1 MKKILMVIAAVAVL
15 QTAVYA
21 QSIDF
26 SGDVTGGKSV
36 EVTNLEKQLDALN
49 QDYAVLAPFK
59 TLYYDLTAVCKN
71 TSEEGVSYLYGVSD
85 GYTAASTVLP
95 VSTEGVKVTVRGIE
109 VENGKCTI
117 GVGTDGNGVIEVSD
131 VDLVKTDKQNDF
143 IQGGDMTEVDYIESL
158 GGEYKDSDGKKVD
171 PFEFLSQNGMNMA
184 RIRLSNTPGKGT
196 GDGVYYL
203 PSGFQDEE
211 DCLKLAKR
219 AKDAGMGIQFTF
231 NYSDYWSN
239 GSRQII
245 PSEWV
250 KQIKDELGYDVKN
263 ADFLNSM
270 TSEQREEIQDKLAEI
285 VYNYTYDIMSKL
297 KAQGTVPEYVS
308 LGNEIRGGMLFPFG
322 NTYDASMNRDRFE
335 LVFGDDKNA
344 DEDIKC
350 PKDWEGLVKFINAG
364 YDAVKAVSEDSKVII
379 HLDDGSKSNKFTY
392 FFDELDKLGAKYD
405 VIGASYY
412 PAWTDNNAEACKEF
426 CNEISK
432 KYDKDIM
439 IMETG
444 FNWNETRKDGYA
456 GQLKDSDVYKDIY
469 PPTMTGHKNF
479 MAELF
484 NELKSV
490 DDNRCLGVLY
500 WDPCMIHV
508 EDKDNKNASL
518 SGWAVKESDDKID
531 VNVVENTTLFDFDGK
546 AIPSVDV
553 YKHSSSSK
561 EEVNIQTASDEKNVK
576 TRIEN
581 NTDST
586 KKVSVIVIGYD
597 ENNVINSVQ
606 NVSKEVNANTAEIVS
621 VNLPQGKYAVYVW
634 NGSRLIKK

>member
-15 QTAVYA
+15 QTVAYA
-21 QSIDF
+21 QSVDF

-36 EVTNLEKQLDALN
+36 EVTNLEN
-49 QDYAVLAPFK
+49 G
-59 TLYYDLTAVCKN
+59 YYDLTAVCKN

-95 VSTEGVKVTVRGIE
+95 VSADGVKVTVRGIE

-117 GVGTDGNGVIEVSD
+117 GVGTDGNGVIEISD
-131 VDLVKTDKQNDF
+131 VDLVKTDTQNGF

-392 FFDELDKLGAKYD
+392 FFDELVFSTRYFGVFRSVFY
-405 VIGASYY
+405 II
-412 PAWTDNNAEACKEF
+412 EF
-426 CNEISK
+426 IATFIEPI
-432 KYDKDIM
+432 I
-439 IMETG
+439 IIALATLL
-444 FNWNETRKDGYA
+444 FN
-456 GQLKDSDVYKDIY
+456 
-469 PPTMTGHKNF
+469 NF
-479 MAELF
+479 MR
-484 NELKSV
+484 LKREIRIVAPIVVVAVFTLIRVVSTNIASSYFGFSIIANMFSYFIPV
-490 DDNRCLGVLY
+490 ILIVVGSY
-500 WDPCMIHV
+500 F
-508 EDKDNKNASL
+508 DK
-518 SGWAVKESDDKID
+518 E
-531 VNVVENTTLFDFDGK
+531 
-546 AIPSVDV
+546 
-553 YKHSSSSK
+553 
-561 EEVNIQTASDEKNVK
+561 
-576 TRIEN
+576 
-581 NTDST
+581 
-586 KKVSVIVIGYD
+586 
-597 ENNVINSVQ
+597 
-606 NVSKEVNANTAEIVS
+606 
-621 VNLPQGKYAVYVW
+621 
-634 NGSRLIKK
+634 

>member
-1 MKKILMVIAAVAVL
+1 ML
-15 QTAVYA
+15 Q
-21 QSIDF
+21 
-26 SGDVTGGKSV
+26 G
-36 EVTNLEKQLDALN
+36 
-49 QDYAVLAPFK
+49 
-59 TLYYDLTAVCKN
+59 
-71 TSEEGVSYLYGVSD
+71 YLYGVSD

-95 VSTEGVKVTVRGIE
+95 VSADGVKVTVRGIE

-117 GVGTDGNGVIEVSD
+117 GVGTDGNGVIAISD
-131 VDLVKTDKQNDF
+131 VDLVKTDKQNGF

-158 GGEYKDSDGKKVD
+158 GGEYKDSDGNKVD

-270 TSEQREEIQDKLAEI
+270 TSEQREKIQDKLAEI

-518 SGWAVKESDDKID
+518 SGWAVKESDDKTD

-597 ENNVINSVQ
+597 ENNVINGVQ
-606 NVSKEVNANTAEIVS
+606 NASKEVNANTAEIVS

>member
-1 MKKILMVIAAVAVL
+1 MATIL
-15 QTAVYA
+15 
-21 QSIDF
+21 
-26 SGDVTGGKSV
+26 
-36 EVTNLEKQLDALN
+36 E
-49 QDYAVLAPFK
+49 P
-59 TLYYDLTAVCKN
+59 
-71 TSEEGVSYLYGVSD
+71 
-85 GYTAASTVLP
+85 
-95 VSTEGVKVTVRGIE
+95 
-109 VENGKCTI
+109 
-117 GVGTDGNGVIEVSD
+117 
-131 VDLVKTDKQNDF
+131 
-143 IQGGDMTEVDYIESL
+143 
-158 GGEYKDSDGKKVD
+158 
-171 PFEFLSQNGMNMA
+171 
-184 RIRLSNTPGKGT
+184 
-196 GDGVYYL
+196 
-203 PSGFQDEE
+203 
-211 DCLKLAKR
+211 
-219 AKDAGMGIQFTF
+219 
-231 NYSDYWSN
+231 
-239 GSRQII
+239 
-245 PSEWV
+245 
-250 KQIKDELGYDVKN
+250 
-263 ADFLNSM
+263 
-270 TSEQREEIQDKLAEI
+270 
-285 VYNYTYDIMSKL
+285 
-297 KAQGTVPEYVS
+297 
-308 LGNEIRGGMLFPFG
+308 
-322 NTYDASMNRDRFE
+322 
-335 LVFGDDKNA
+335 
-344 DEDIKC
+344 
-350 PKDWEGLVKFINAG
+350 
-364 YDAVKAVSEDSKVII
+364 
-379 HLDDGSKSNKFTY
+379 
-392 FFDELDKLGAKYD
+392 
-405 VIGASYY
+405 
-412 PAWTDNNAEACKEF
+412 EACKEF

-518 SGWAVKESDDKID
+518 SGWAVKESDDKTD

-561 EEVNIQTASDEKNVK
+561 EEVNIQTTSDEKNVK

-621 VNLPQGKYAVYVW
+621 VNLPQGKSAVYVW

>member
-1 MKKILMVIAAVAVL
+1 M
-15 QTAVYA
+15 
-21 QSIDF
+21 
-26 SGDVTGGKSV
+26 
-36 EVTNLEKQLDALN
+36 
-49 QDYAVLAPFK
+49 
-59 TLYYDLTAVCKN
+59 
-71 TSEEGVSYLYGVSD
+71 YGVSD

-95 VSTEGVKVTVRGIE
+95 VSADGVKVTVRGIE

-131 VDLVKTDKQNDF
+131 VDLVKTDKQNGF

-158 GGEYKDSDGKKVD
+158 GGEYKDSDGNKID

-203 PSGFQDEE
+203 PSGFQDEG

-297 KAQGTVPEYVS
+297 KTQGTVPEYVS

-518 SGWAVKESDDKID
+518 SGWAVKESDDKTD

-561 EEVNIQTASDEKNVK
+561 EEVNIQTTSDEKNVK

>member
-1 MKKILMVIAAVAVL
+1 MCRIC
-15 QTAVYA
+15 T
-21 QSIDF
+21 
-26 SGDVTGGKSV
+26 
-36 EVTNLEKQLDALN
+36 E
-49 QDYAVLAPFK
+49 
-59 TLYYDLTAVCKN
+59 CR
-71 TSEEGVSYLYGVSD
+71 
-85 GYTAASTVLP
+85 AASTVLP
-95 VSTEGVKVTVRGIE
+95 VSTDGVKVTVRGIE

-131 VDLVKTDKQNDF
+131 VDLVKTDKQNGF
-143 IQGGDMTEVDYIESL
+143 IQGGDMTEVDYIENL
-158 GGEYKDSDGKKVD
+158 GGEYKDSDGNKVD

-518 SGWAVKESDDKID
+518 SGWAVKESDDKTD

-561 EEVNIQTASDEKNVK
+561 EEVNIQTTSDEKNVK

-621 VNLPQGKYAVYVW
+621 VNLPQGKCAVYVW

>member
-15 QTAVYA
+15 QTVAYA
-21 QSIDF
+21 QNVDF

-36 EVTNLEKQLDALN
+36 EVTNLEN
-49 QDYAVLAPFK
+49 G
-59 TLYYDLTAVCKN
+59 YYDLTAVCKN

-95 VSTEGVKVTVRGIE
+95 VSADGVKVTVRGIE
-109 VENGKCTI
+109 VKNGKCTI

-131 VDLVKTDKQNDF
+131 VDLVKTDKQNGF

-158 GGEYKDSDGKKVD
+158 GGEYKDSDGNKVD

-184 RIRLSNTPGKGT
+184 RIRLSNTPGKGK

-444 FNWNETRKDGYA
+444 FNWNETRKRRLCGTVK
-456 GQLKDSDVYKDIY
+456 G
-469 PPTMTGHKNF
+469 F
-479 MAELF
+479 
-484 NELKSV
+484 
-490 DDNRCLGVLY
+490 RCV
-500 WDPCMIHV
+500 
-508 EDKDNKNASL
+508 
-518 SGWAVKESDDKID
+518 
-531 VNVVENTTLFDFDGK
+531 
-546 AIPSVDV
+546 
-553 YKHSSSSK
+553 
-561 EEVNIQTASDEKNVK
+561 
-576 TRIEN
+576 
-581 NTDST
+581 
-586 KKVSVIVIGYD
+586 
-597 ENNVINSVQ
+597 
-606 NVSKEVNANTAEIVS
+606 
-621 VNLPQGKYAVYVW
+621 
-634 NGSRLIKK
+634 

>member
-1 MKKILMVIAAVAVL
+1 M
-15 QTAVYA
+15 
-21 QSIDF
+21 
-26 SGDVTGGKSV
+26 
-36 EVTNLEKQLDALN
+36 
-49 QDYAVLAPFK
+49 
-59 TLYYDLTAVCKN
+59 
-71 TSEEGVSYLYGVSD
+71 YGVSD

-95 VSTEGVKVTVRGIE
+95 VSADGVKVTVRGIE

-131 VDLVKTDKQNDF
+131 VDLVKTDKQNGF
-143 IQGGDMTEVDYIESL
+143 IQGGDMTEVDYIENL
-158 GGEYKDSDGKKVD
+158 GGEYKDSDGNKVD

-203 PSGFQDEE
+203 PSGFQDEK

-270 TSEQREEIQDKLAEI
+270 TSEQREKIQDKLAEI

-518 SGWAVKESDDKID
+518 SGWAVKESDDKTD

-561 EEVNIQTASDEKNVK
+561 EEVNIQTTSDEKNVK

>member
-1 MKKILMVIAAVAVL
+1 M
-15 QTAVYA
+15 
-21 QSIDF
+21 
-26 SGDVTGGKSV
+26 
-36 EVTNLEKQLDALN
+36 
-49 QDYAVLAPFK
+49 
-59 TLYYDLTAVCKN
+59 
-71 TSEEGVSYLYGVSD
+71 YGVSD

-95 VSTEGVKVTVRGIE
+95 VSADGVKVTVRGIE

-131 VDLVKTDKQNDF
+131 VDLVKTDKQNGF

-158 GGEYKDSDGKKVD
+158 GGEYKDSDGNKVD

-184 RIRLSNTPGKGT
+184 RIRLSNTSGKGT

-250 KQIKDELGYDVKN
+250 KLIKDELGYDVKN

-518 SGWAVKESDDKID
+518 SGWAVKESDDKTD

-561 EEVNIQTASDEKNVK
+561 EEVNIQTTSDEKNVK

-621 VNLPQGKYAVYVW
+621 VNLPQGKSAVYVW

>member
-1 MKKILMVIAAVAVL
+1 M
-15 QTAVYA
+15 
-21 QSIDF
+21 
-26 SGDVTGGKSV
+26 
-36 EVTNLEKQLDALN
+36 
-49 QDYAVLAPFK
+49 
-59 TLYYDLTAVCKN
+59 
-71 TSEEGVSYLYGVSD
+71 SD

-95 VSTEGVKVTVRGIE
+95 VSADGVKVTVRGIE

-131 VDLVKTDKQNDF
+131 VDLVKTDTQNGF

-158 GGEYKDSDGKKVD
+158 GGEYKDNDGNKVD

-270 TSEQREEIQDKLAEI
+270 TSEQREEIQDKFAEI

-518 SGWAVKESDDKID
+518 SGWAVKESDDKTD

-561 EEVNIQTASDEKNVK
+561 EEVNIQTTSDEKNVK

-621 VNLPQGKYAVYVW
+621 VNLPQGKSAVYVW

>member
-1 MKKILMVIAAVAVL
+1 
-15 QTAVYA
+15 
-21 QSIDF
+21 
-26 SGDVTGGKSV
+26 
-36 EVTNLEKQLDALN
+36 
-49 QDYAVLAPFK
+49 
-59 TLYYDLTAVCKN
+59 
-71 TSEEGVSYLYGVSD
+71 
-85 GYTAASTVLP
+85 
-95 VSTEGVKVTVRGIE
+95 
-109 VENGKCTI
+109 
-117 GVGTDGNGVIEVSD
+117 
-131 VDLVKTDKQNDF
+131 
-143 IQGGDMTEVDYIESL
+143 
-158 GGEYKDSDGKKVD
+158 
-171 PFEFLSQNGMNMA
+171 
-184 RIRLSNTPGKGT
+184 
-196 GDGVYYL
+196 
-203 PSGFQDEE
+203 
-211 DCLKLAKR
+211 
-219 AKDAGMGIQFTF
+219 MGIQFTF

-379 HLDDGSKSNKFTY
+379 HLYDGSKSNKFTY

-518 SGWAVKESDDKID
+518 SGWAVKESDDKTD

-561 EEVNIQTASDEKNVK
+561 EEVNVQTTSDEKNVK

-621 VNLPQGKYAVYVW
+621 VNLPQGKSAVYVW

>member
-1 MKKILMVIAAVAVL
+1 M
-15 QTAVYA
+15 
-21 QSIDF
+21 
-26 SGDVTGGKSV
+26 
-36 EVTNLEKQLDALN
+36 
-49 QDYAVLAPFK
+49 
-59 TLYYDLTAVCKN
+59 
-71 TSEEGVSYLYGVSD
+71 YGVSD

-95 VSTEGVKVTVRGIE
+95 VSADGVKVTVRGIE

-117 GVGTDGNGVIEVSD
+117 GVGTDGNGVIAISD
-131 VDLVKTDKQNDF
+131 VDLVKTDKQNGF

-158 GGEYKDSDGKKVD
+158 GGEYKDSDGNKVD

-344 DEDIKC
+344 DKDIKC

-469 PPTMTGHKNF
+469 PPTMAGHKNF

-518 SGWAVKESDDKID
+518 SGWAVKESDDKTD

-561 EEVNIQTASDEKNVK
+561 EEVNIQTISDEKNVK

>member
-1 MKKILMVIAAVAVL
+1 MKKIIMVMAAAAL
-15 QTAVYA
+15 LHTSAYA
-21 QSIDF
+21 QSVDF
-26 SGDVTGGKSV
+26 SGYVTGGKSV
-36 EVTNLEKQLDALN
+36 EVTNLEN
-49 QDYAVLAPFK
+49 G
-59 TLYYDLTAVCKN
+59 YYDLTAVCKN
-71 TSEEGVSYLYGVSD
+71 TSEDGVSYLYGVSE
-85 GYTAASTVLP
+85 GYTSASTVLP
-95 VSTEGVKVTVRGIE
+95 VSSDGVKVTVRGIA
-109 VENGKCTI
+109 VGNGKCKI
-117 GVGTDGNGVIEVSD
+117 GIGTDGNGVIEISD
-131 VDLVKTDKQNDF
+131 VDLVKTEKQNVF
-143 IQGGDMTEVDYIESL
+143 IQGGDVTEVDYIESL
-158 GGEYKDSDGKKVD
+158 GGEYKDGDGNKVD

-203 PSGFQDEE
+203 PSGFQDET

-219 AKDAGMGIQFTF
+219 AREAGMGIEFTF

-250 KQIKDELGYDVKN
+250 KQIKEELGYDVKN
-263 ADFLNSM
+263 VNFLNSM
-270 TSEQREEIQDKLAEI
+270 TNEQRIQIQDKLAEI

-297 KAQGTVPEYVS
+297 KKQGTVPEYVS
-308 LGNEIRGGMLFPFG
+308 LGNEIRGGMLFPFA

-364 YDAVKAVSEDSKVII
+364 YEAVKAVSKDSKVII

-412 PAWTDNNAEACKEF
+412 PAWSDNNAETCKEF

-432 KYDKDIM
+432 KYNKDIM

-456 GQLKDSDVYKDIY
+456 GQLKDSEVYKDIY

-479 MAELF
+479 IAELF

-490 DDNRCLGVLY
+490 DDSRCLGVLY

-518 SGWAVKESDDKID
+518 SGWAVKESDDKAD
-531 VNVVENTTLFDFDGK
+531 VNVVENTTLFDFDGR
-546 AIPSVDV
+546 AIPSVEV
-553 YKHSSSSK
+553 YRHSSSSK
-561 EEVNIQTASDEKNVK
+561 NEVNVTVSNDENYIK

-581 NTDST
+581 SADTN
-586 KKVSVIVIGYD
+586 KKVSIIVIGYD
-597 ENNVINSVQ
+597 DNNVIKSVE
-606 NVSKEVNANTAEIVS
+606 NVSKEINANTSQILFA
-621 VNLPQGKYAVYVW
+621 NLPQGHFSVYVW
-634 NGSRLIKK
+634 DGSKLMKKIN

>member
-1 MKKILMVIAAVAVL
+1 M
-15 QTAVYA
+15 
-21 QSIDF
+21 
-26 SGDVTGGKSV
+26 
-36 EVTNLEKQLDALN
+36 
-49 QDYAVLAPFK
+49 
-59 TLYYDLTAVCKN
+59 
-71 TSEEGVSYLYGVSD
+71 
-85 GYTAASTVLP
+85 
-95 VSTEGVKVTVRGIE
+95 
-109 VENGKCTI
+109 
-117 GVGTDGNGVIEVSD
+117 
-131 VDLVKTDKQNDF
+131 
-143 IQGGDMTEVDYIESL
+143 
-158 GGEYKDSDGKKVD
+158 
-171 PFEFLSQNGMNMA
+171 
-184 RIRLSNTPGKGT
+184 
-196 GDGVYYL
+196 
-203 PSGFQDEE
+203 
-211 DCLKLAKR
+211 
-219 AKDAGMGIQFTF
+219 
-231 NYSDYWSN
+231 
-239 GSRQII
+239 
-245 PSEWV
+245 
-250 KQIKDELGYDVKN
+250 
-263 ADFLNSM
+263 
-270 TSEQREEIQDKLAEI
+270 
-285 VYNYTYDIMSKL
+285 
-297 KAQGTVPEYVS
+297 
-308 LGNEIRGGMLFPFG
+308 
-322 NTYDASMNRDRFE
+322 
-335 LVFGDDKNA
+335 
-344 DEDIKC
+344 
-350 PKDWEGLVKFINAG
+350 
-364 YDAVKAVSEDSKVII
+364 SEDSKVII

-392 FFDELDKLGAKYD
+392 FFDELAKLGAKYD

-518 SGWAVKESDDKID
+518 SGWAVKESDDKTD

-561 EEVNIQTASDEKNVK
+561 EEVNIQTTSDEKNVK

>member
-1 MKKILMVIAAVAVL
+1 
-15 QTAVYA
+15 
-21 QSIDF
+21 
-26 SGDVTGGKSV
+26 
-36 EVTNLEKQLDALN
+36 
-49 QDYAVLAPFK
+49 
-59 TLYYDLTAVCKN
+59 
-71 TSEEGVSYLYGVSD
+71 LYGVSD

-95 VSTEGVKVTVRGIE
+95 VSADGVKVTVRGIE

-117 GVGTDGNGVIEVSD
+117 GVGTDGNGVIAISD
-131 VDLVKTDKQNDF
+131 VDLVKTDKQNGF

-158 GGEYKDSDGKKVD
+158 GGEYKDSDGNKVD

-219 AKDAGMGIQFTF
+219 AKDAGIGIQFTF

-518 SGWAVKESDDKID
+518 SGWAVKESDDKTD

-561 EEVNIQTASDEKNVK
+561 EEVNIQTTSDEKNVK

>member
-1 MKKILMVIAAVAVL
+1 M
-15 QTAVYA
+15 
-21 QSIDF
+21 
-26 SGDVTGGKSV
+26 
-36 EVTNLEKQLDALN
+36 
-49 QDYAVLAPFK
+49 
-59 TLYYDLTAVCKN
+59 
-71 TSEEGVSYLYGVSD
+71 YGVSD

-95 VSTEGVKVTVRGIE
+95 VSADGVKVTVRGIE

-131 VDLVKTDKQNDF
+131 VDLVKTDKQNGF

-412 PAWTDNNAEACKEF
+412 PAWTDNNAETCKEF

-518 SGWAVKESDDKID
+518 SGWAVKESDDKTD

-561 EEVNIQTASDEKNVK
+561 EEVNIQTTSDEKNVK

-597 ENNVINSVQ
+597 ENNVINGVQ

-621 VNLPQGKYAVYVW
+621 VNLLQGKCAVYVW

>member
-1 MKKILMVIAAVAVL
+1 M
-15 QTAVYA
+15 
-21 QSIDF
+21 
-26 SGDVTGGKSV
+26 
-36 EVTNLEKQLDALN
+36 
-49 QDYAVLAPFK
+49 
-59 TLYYDLTAVCKN
+59 
-71 TSEEGVSYLYGVSD
+71 YGVSD

-95 VSTEGVKVTVRGIE
+95 VSADGVKVTVRGIE

-117 GVGTDGNGVIEVSD
+117 GVGTDGNSVIAISD
-131 VDLVKTDKQNDF
+131 VDLVKTDKQNGF

-158 GGEYKDSDGKKVD
+158 GGEYKDSDGNKVD

-518 SGWAVKESDDKID
+518 SGWAVKESDDKTD

>member
-1 MKKILMVIAAVAVL
+1 M
-15 QTAVYA
+15 
-21 QSIDF
+21 
-26 SGDVTGGKSV
+26 
-36 EVTNLEKQLDALN
+36 
-49 QDYAVLAPFK
+49 
-59 TLYYDLTAVCKN
+59 
-71 TSEEGVSYLYGVSD
+71 YGVSD

-95 VSTEGVKVTVRGIE
+95 VSADGVKVTVRGIE

-131 VDLVKTDKQNDF
+131 VDLVKTDKQNGF

-158 GGEYKDSDGKKVD
+158 GGKYKDSDGNKVD

-308 LGNEIRGGMLFPFG
+308 LGNEIRGGMLYPFG

-518 SGWAVKESDDKID
+518 SGWAVKESDDKTD

-561 EEVNIQTASDEKNVK
+561 EEVNIQTTSDEKNVK

>member
-1 MKKILMVIAAVAVL
+1 
-15 QTAVYA
+15 
-21 QSIDF
+21 
-26 SGDVTGGKSV
+26 
-36 EVTNLEKQLDALN
+36 
-49 QDYAVLAPFK
+49 
-59 TLYYDLTAVCKN
+59 
-71 TSEEGVSYLYGVSD
+71 
-85 GYTAASTVLP
+85 
-95 VSTEGVKVTVRGIE
+95 
-109 VENGKCTI
+109 
-117 GVGTDGNGVIEVSD
+117 
-131 VDLVKTDKQNDF
+131 
-143 IQGGDMTEVDYIESL
+143 MTEVDYIESL
-158 GGEYKDSDGKKVD
+158 GGKYKDSDGNKVD

-344 DEDIKC
+344 DKDIKC
-350 PKDWEGLVKFINAG
+350 QKDWEGLVKFINAG

-469 PPTMTGHKNF
+469 PPTMAGHKNF

-518 SGWAVKESDDKID
+518 SGWAVKESDDKTD

-553 YKHSSSSK
+553 YKDSSSSK
-561 EEVNIQTASDEKNVK
+561 EEVNIQTISDEKNVK

>member
-15 QTAVYA
+15 QTVAYA

-36 EVTNLEKQLDALN
+36 EVTNLEN
-49 QDYAVLAPFK
+49 G
-59 TLYYDLTAVCKN
+59 YYDLTAVCKN

-95 VSTEGVKVTVRGIE
+95 VSADGVKVTVRGIE

-131 VDLVKTDKQNDF
+131 VDLVKTDKQNGF
-143 IQGGDMTEVDYIESL
+143 IQGGDMTEVDYIENL
-158 GGEYKDSDGKKVD
+158 GGEYKDSDGNKVD

-270 TSEQREEIQDKLAEI
+270 TSEQREEIQDKFAEI

-518 SGWAVKESDDKID
+518 SGWAVKESDDKTD

-561 EEVNIQTASDEKNVK
+561 EEVNIQTTSDEKNVK

-621 VNLPQGKYAVYVW
+621 VNLPQGKSAVYVW